1 MFSSSN
7 ATTGDTNIVV
17 LAGGIVG
24 AVMIVLLTIFIVIC
38 FAIYY
43 YKKRREN
50 HHINKLTFTQTSNI
64 HNYSHNTSTNPCFAQ
79 GLANTR
85 AIGKDSRICK
95 CFYTTVR
102 S

>member
-24 AVMIVLLTIFIVIC
+24 AVMIVLLAISIVIC
-38 FAIYY
+38 FAIHY
-43 YKKRREN
+43 YKKRRAN
-50 HHINKLTFTQTSNI
+50 HYINKLTFTPTSNI
-64 HNYSHNTSTNPCFAQ
+64 HNYSHNSTTNPFCAQ

-85 AIGKDSRICK
+85 AIGENSRICK
-95 CFYTTVR
+95 CF
-102 S
+102 